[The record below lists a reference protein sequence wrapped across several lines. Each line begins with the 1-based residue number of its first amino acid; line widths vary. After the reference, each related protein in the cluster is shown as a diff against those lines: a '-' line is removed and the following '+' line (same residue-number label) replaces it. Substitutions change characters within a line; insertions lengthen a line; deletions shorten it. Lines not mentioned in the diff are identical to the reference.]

1 MVDKNNTS
9 PLTATDFS
17 PLQTKAQKRSTR
29 PSGALLFT
37 TAFTLVAL
45 AILIFLFAARA
56 IILRLDPASAV
67 VDISGL
73 TFHIGDNY
81 LLLRGEHQLSAEAPG
96 YYPLKKTIQ
105 VSDQATQQID
115 IDLQPLPGNLLV
127 NANLSDIEVLIDD
140 QLAGSVP
147 GTLEQISRG
156 AHKLE
161 FRKYRYFPLQQEVQI
176 EGLGKT
182 QAIDISLQP
191 AWGQL
196 DITSLPA
203 GADLF
208 IDDRLIGQTPISAEV
223 LETGSRL
230 TLKATGY
237 KTLQQQVTI
246 NAGSRAQHPLIEMIV
261 ADGQL
266 AINSS
271 PQGASITIGKQFSG
285 ITPLIVDVAPF
296 TKHKVELFLEGYL
309 KASRSIDVKPQ
320 QQADLSVDL
329 TPDIGTVQLRVSPSD
344 ATVKVNGN
352 SQGSGSQTLSLNA
365 KPHSISVEKPG
376 YQTKSMTVTPRP
388 GHQQA
393 LTINLLTLEQAYWAS
408 RPPLVK
414 SAVGINLKL
423 FRPDPKS
430 SFMLGA
436 PRRQPG
442 RRANEAERSVA
453 LKRPFYLATHET
465 TNVQYRNWKEEHSS
479 TAIKGQTLDMN
490 GQPVAR
496 VSWEDA
502 ALFCN
507 WLSRKEGLPAFYN
520 IEEGRIT
527 GFNWDTHGYRLPT
540 EAEWAWAAKIDLQSK
555 SHIFPWSNDLYPP
568 LDVTDNYADQSARAF
583 ISFTLPN
590 YNDRYPVSAVIGS
603 FKPNT
608 KGLYDI
614 SGNVAEWVNDYFD
627 IRPHRGEPKLD
638 PRGPQQGNKHVIRGA
653 SWALASRTEL
663 RHSYRDSGNDGRIDL
678 GFRVARYVDKP
689 GSDL

>member
-1 MVDKNNTS
+1 MVDKNNTP
-9 PLTATDFS
+9 PLTATDFT
-17 PLQTKAQKRSTR
+17 PLQSKAQKRSTR

-37 TAFTLVAL
+37 TAFTLVAVL
-45 AILIFLFAARA
+45 ILVFLFAARA
-56 IILRLDPASAV
+56 LILRLDPATAV

-96 YYPLKKTIQ
+96 YYPLSKTIE

-115 IDLQPLPGNLLV
+115 ISLQPLPGNLLI
-127 NANLSDIEVLIDD
+127 NASLSDIEVYIDD
-140 QLAGSVP
+140 QLAGTVP

-156 AHKLE
+156 AHKLD

-182 QAIDISLQP
+182 QAVEITLQP
-191 AWGQL
+191 AWGHM
-196 DITSLPA
+196 DFTTVPA
-203 GADLF
+203 GAELY
-208 IDDRLIGQTPISAEV
+208 IDDRLIGQTPITAEV
-223 LETGSRL
+223 LETGSQI
-230 TLKATGY
+230 TLRAAGY
-237 KTLQQQVTI
+237 KTLQQQITVK
-246 NAGSRAQHPLIEMIV
+246 AGTKAQHPLIEMIV

-271 PQGASITIGKQFSG
+271 PQGASITIDKQFSG
-285 ITPLIVDVAPF
+285 VTPLLVDVAPF

-309 KASRSIDVKPQ
+309 KATRSIAVKPE
-320 QQADLSVDL
+320 QQADLNVDL
-329 TPDIGTVQLRVSPSD
+329 TPNIGTVQLRVSPAD
-344 ATVKVNGN
+344 ATIKVDGK

-365 KPHSISVEKPG
+365 KPHSISVEKSG

-393 LTINLLTLEQAYWAS
+393 LTVKLLTLEQAYWAS
-408 RPPLVK
+408 RPPTAN
-414 SAVGINLKL
+414 SSVGIQLKL
-423 FRPDPKS
+423 FRPDQQ
-430 SFMLGA
+430 FMLGA

-465 TNVQYRNWKEEHSS
+465 TNAQYRRWKDQHSS

-490 GQPVAR
+490 DQPVAR
-496 VSWEDA
+496 VSWQDA

-507 WLSRKEGLPAFYN
+507 WLSRKEGLPPFYI
-520 IEEGRIT
+520 IEESRIV
-527 GFNWDTHGYRLPT
+527 GFNWDAHGYRLPT
-540 EAEWAWAAKIDLQSK
+540 EAEWAWAAKIDAQSK

-568 LDVTDNYADQSARAF
+568 LEVTDNYADQSARAL

-590 YNDRYPVSAVIGS
+590 YNDQYPVSAVVGS
-603 FKPNT
+603 FKANS
-608 KGLYDI
+608 KGLYEM

-627 IRPHRGEPKLD
+627 VRPQRGEPEVD

-678 GFRVARYVDKP
+678 GFRIARYVDKP

>member
-1 MVDKNNTS
+1 MVDKNNNP
-9 PLTATDFS
+9 PLTATDFT
-17 PLQTKAQKRSTR
+17 PLQSKAKKRSTR

-37 TAFTLVAL
+37 AAFTLVAVL
-45 AILIFLFAARA
+45 ILVFLFAARA
-56 IILRLDPASAV
+56 LILRLDPATAE

-96 YYPLKKTIQ
+96 YYPLSKTIG

-115 IDLQPLPGNLLV
+115 INLQPLPGNLLV
-127 NANLSDIEVLIDD
+127 NASLSDIEVFIDA
-140 QLAGSVP
+140 QLVGTVP

-161 FRKYRYFPLQQEVQI
+161 FKKYRYFPLQQEVQI

-182 QAIDISLQP
+182 QAIDITLQP
-191 AWGQL
+191 AWGHI
-196 DITSLPA
+196 DFTTVPA
-203 GADLF
+203 GAELY
-208 IDDRLIGQTPISAEV
+208 IDDRLIGQTPIAAEV
-223 LETGSRL
+223 LETGSKL
-230 TLKATGY
+230 TLRAAGY
-237 KTLQQQVTI
+237 KTLQQQITVK
-246 NAGSRAQHPLIEMIV
+246 AGTKSEHPLIEMIV

-271 PQGASITIGKQFSG
+271 PQGASITIDKQFSG
-285 ITPLIVDVAPF
+285 VTPLMVDVAPF
-296 TKHKVELFLEGYL
+296 KKHKVELFLEGYL
-309 KASRSIDVKPQ
+309 KASRSIALKPE

-329 TPDIGTVQLRVSPSD
+329 TPNIGTVQLRVSPAD
-344 ATVKVNGN
+344 ALIKVDGN
-352 SQGSGSQTLSLNA
+352 NQGRGSQTLSLNA
-365 KPHSISVEKPG
+365 KPHSISVEKSG

-393 LTINLLTLEQAYWAS
+393 LTVNLLTLEQAYWAS
-408 RPPLVK
+408 RPPAVN
-414 SAVGINLKL
+414 STVGIQLKL
-423 FRPDPKS
+423 FRPNQQ
-430 SFMLGA
+430 FMLGA

-465 TNVQYRNWKEEHSS
+465 TNAQYRRWKDQHSS

-490 GQPVAR
+490 DQPVAR
-496 VSWEDA
+496 VSWQDA

-507 WLSRKEGLPAFYN
+507 WLSNKEGLPPFYI
-520 IEEGRIT
+520 IEESRIV
-527 GFNWDTHGYRLPT
+527 GFNWDAHGYRLPT
-540 EAEWAWAAKIDLQSK
+540 EAEWAWAAKIDPQSK

-568 LDVTDNYADQSARAF
+568 LEVTDNYADQSARGF

-590 YNDRYPVSAVIGS
+590 YNDQYPVSAVIGS
-603 FKPNT
+603 FKANS
-608 KGLYDI
+608 KGLHDI

-627 IRPHRGEPKLD
+627 IRPQRGEPEVD
-638 PRGPQQGNKHVIRGA
+638 PRGPEQGNKHVIRGA

-663 RHSYRDSGNDGRIDL
+663 RLSYRDSGNDGRIDL
-678 GFRVARYVDKP
+678 GFRIARYVDKP